1 MGDILKGKVAVITGS
16 GQGTGRAIAIGFAAQ
31 GAKVITNNRAPKKK
45 GSTAMSGAVL
55 SDEDLAKLSPEDR
68 EWILKE
74 AEHENGDA
82 ETTAQAIRDAG
93 GEATACFANIADYE
107 DAGRLIQTAI
117 DTYGRIDILVNVAG
131 GFGFSPFEE
140 MTPELFDRV
149 TSVKPKGYV
158 NTMRH
163 AVPYMIKQGGGR
175 IINTTSRAF
184 MGDVFKHVEYC
195 TANAGVVGLT
205 RGAAIELW
213 DRHITVNAFGPWA
226 RTRAAYELEMHNKLD
241 AVTIGN
247 AKVPP
252 ASITPTPDKIV
263 PFLVYLASDAADK
276 ISGTIFTLAGSTISQ
291 HAEPEIC
298 KTMTKQGDW
307 TCEEF
312 MEAAPRFFQGYKS
325 IADKD

>member
-16 GQGTGRAIAIGFAAQ
+16 GQGTGRAIALGFAAQ
-31 GAKVITNNRAPKKK
+31 GCKVVTNNRAPRKATDT
-45 GSTAMSGAVL
+45 GMSGGAFRE
-55 SDEDLAKLSPEDR
+55 EDLDKLSAEDR
-68 EWILKE
+68 EWLLNATKE
-74 AEHENGDA
+74 ESGDA

-93 GEATACFANIADYE
+93 GEAVACFANIADYE

-140 MTPELFDRV
+140 MTPELFERV
-149 TSVKPKGYV
+149 NSVKPKGYF

-163 AVPYMIKQGGGR
+163 AVPHMIKQGGGR
-175 IINTTSRAF
+175 IINATSRAF

-213 DRHITVNAFGPWA
+213 DRNITVNAFGPWA
-226 RTRAAYELEMHNKLD
+226 KTRAAFELEMHNKMD

-263 PFLVYLASDAADK
+263 PFLVYLASDQADK
-276 ISGTIFTLAGSTISQ
+276 ISGSIFTVGGSTIALHS
-291 HAEPEIC
+291 EPVIC
-298 KTMTKQGDW
+298 NTMSKPDDW

-325 IADKD
+325 IADLD

>member
-1 MGDILKGKVAVITGS
+1 M
-16 GQGTGRAIAIGFAAQ
+16 
-31 GAKVITNNRAPKKK
+31 
-45 GSTAMSGAVL
+45 
-55 SDEDLAKLSPEDR
+55 
-68 EWILKE
+68 
-74 AEHENGDA
+74 
-82 ETTAQAIRDAG
+82 
-93 GEATACFANIADYE
+93 
-107 DAGRLIQTAI
+107 
-117 DTYGRIDILVNVAG
+117 YGRIDILVNVAG

-149 TSVKPKGYV
+149 TSVKPKGYF

-163 AVPYMIKQGGGR
+163 AVPHMIKQGGGR

-263 PFLVYLASDAADK
+263 PFLVYLASDASEK
-276 ISGTIFTLAGSTISQ
+276 VSGAIFTLGGSSYSM
-291 HAEPEIC
+291 HSDPVIC
-298 KTMTKQGDW
+298 NTMTKQGDW

-312 MEAAPRFFQGYKS
+312 MEAAPRFFQNYKS
-325 IADKD
+325 IADLD